1 MKFIE
6 ITNDAG
12 AVIEIPDHQINFIAK
27 QPLERE
33 FMLALVG
40 AAMKVN
46 GAATT
51 FEHMKEK
58 MLESDTNFVKFPIPE
73 GTEALVNPKNILF
86 ITSIELT
93 ITTLMFSGGL
103 KLVVKEG
110 INTVRSKLTDTS
122 EIQVDWL

>member
-51 FEHMKEK
+51 FDHLKEK
-58 MLESDTNFVKFPIPE
+58 MLESDAEFVRFPIPE

-93 ITTLMFSGGL
+93 ITTLMFAGGL

-110 INTVRSKLTDTS
+110 INTVRSKLTGKPI
-122 EIQVDWL
+122 IQTEV